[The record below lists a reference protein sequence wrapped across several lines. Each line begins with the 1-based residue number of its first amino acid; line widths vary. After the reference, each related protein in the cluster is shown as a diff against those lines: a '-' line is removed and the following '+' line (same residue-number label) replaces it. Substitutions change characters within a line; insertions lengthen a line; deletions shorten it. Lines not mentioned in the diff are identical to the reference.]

1 MGRSSLPSEHKPS
14 RIEDSLADG
23 IADLWGEIDK
33 KAASQKDAETK
44 KNEALI
50 LEWAGK
56 LAAILKGEKK

>member
-1 MGRSSLPSEHKPS
+1 MPSEPEQS

-23 IADLWGEIDK
+23 IAELWGEIDK
-33 KAASQKDAETK
+33 KAAAQKDSETS